1 MDRFAD
7 RFVMK
12 ERNPAGVMF
21 VILLHVML
29 VYALMNGLGR
39 TLVQAIKP
47 TNEVTLVKEAPPP
60 KPPEMKIIPKPEVA
74 PVQNVTVPIPEFKV
88 ETPPEPTIAVTPVE
102 NPAPAPVAA
111 VQGTPDNTPTVAVR
125 KEFKAA
131 YRVEPV
137 YPREAR
143 TQNITGKVV
152 AHVYVAPNGSVTR
165 VQIISSTHHVFDR
178 EVVRAL
184 SLWKFNPEAVG
195 FVGEYEIAFNL
206 KD

>member
-1 MDRFAD
+1 MDHFAD
-7 RFVMK
+7 RFTMK
-12 ERNPAGVMF
+12 QRNPAGVMF
-21 VILLHVML
+21 VILFHIML

-39 TLVQAIKP
+39 TLVQAIRP

-60 KPPEMKIIPKPEVA
+60 TPPEQKIIPKPEVA
-74 PVQNVTVPIPEFKV
+74 PVPNVTVPMPDFKIEV
-88 ETPPEPTIAVTPVE
+88 PPEPTIAVTPVE

-111 VQGTPDNTPTVAVR
+111 VQGATDTPTVAVR

-143 TQNITGKVV
+143 SQNIMGRVV
-152 AHVYVAPNGSVTR
+152 AHVFVAPNGTVSR
-165 VQIISSTHHVFDR
+165 VQIVSSTNHIFDR
-178 EVVRAL
+178 EVIRAL
-184 SLWKFNPEAVG
+184 SLWKFAPEAVG

-206 KD
+206 RD